1 MKKLLFILLTA
12 ASCAAHAYS
21 SNTLFEDCKLA
32 ESEFTSAGTDL
43 PKHSPQG
50 ERCINYID
58 GFADGYTVGNFL
70 ADKVGVKLN
79 AFCLPK
85 TTDLTLR
92 MVRAVVIHIGHAP
105 PGSTASSSTLVAG
118 ALAKTFPCAD

>member
-1 MKKLLFILLTA
+1 MKKLLFILLTVIA
-12 ASCAAHAYS
+12 GSAQAYT
-21 SNTLFEDCKLA
+21 SNALFEDCQLA
-32 ESEFTSAGTDL
+32 ESEFSSAGSES
-43 PKHSPQG
+43 PKHSLQG
-50 ERCINYID
+50 ERCISYID

-70 ADKVGVKLN
+70 AEKVGVKLN

>member
-1 MKKLLFILLTA
+1 MKKLLFIVLTVIA
-12 ASCAAHAYS
+12 GSAQAYT
-21 SNTLFEDCKLA
+21 SNALFEDCQRA
-32 ESEFTSAGTDL
+32 ESEFSSAGNES
-43 PKHSPQG
+43 PRHSPQG

-118 ALAKTFPCAD
+118 ALTKTFPCSD